1 MRVNTIIA
9 TTTQMT
15 ILTHRSLLPAIGQAV
30 PMVRPF
36 RTTLMRTSSPAGT
49 MVEYNRTVLR
59 DRRMSPAA
67 MSPMPR

>member
-15 ILTHRSLLPAIGQAV
+15 IFTHRSLLPAIGHPV

-36 RTTLMRTSSPAGT
+36 WTTLIRTSSPAGI
-49 MVEYNRTVLR
+49 VPE
-59 DRRMSPAA
+59 
-67 MSPMPR
+67 